1 MAAESALPPVYVY
14 DFKGDRYARL
24 RSLWSFYAGEQ
35 HDHCQ
40 HDWHGRRLNREP
52 YLSSRVRNKGF
63 AVGNNRTNHDDRR
76 PNVPMGLMQ
85 RVVDRFVE
93 VTCGRQASIGVR
105 GDEDSTLAFE
115 ATLEAS
121 EAWDAVNEL
130 VTIGGACGS
139 AAIVPVVGEDGCP
152 SHEVYKPYQLYVRRW
167 AEQRGR
173 WIPAEVIHQTVV
185 DVEAEDEKTRDVTT
199 KRMVRTRMWTE
210 RHTVTFKDVDKAS
223 WKPEQ
228 QLDLAEEDAMIEHG
242 WGRCPVVWHQNI
254 RDTESPDGQP
264 DSRNSQNLEL
274 SDTAD
279 KLASHAVKATR
290 ANTEPTVVRSDRDM
304 MFHLHPAI
312 AKGVGNEIRTSE
324 VGKVGFLETTG
335 DSVKMAWD
343 AVDRLT
349 LTILRNCNCVVFDVD
364 MAMAARGSGDS
375 GEALQQRQQSMQKR
389 CNRKRVP
396 LRRTIQQLA
405 KMWLTK
411 LRAAGIC
418 CDDDGEDE
426 ASGKVRLPP
435 RCYKVD
441 VEAAEEAMEADE
453 GKKPAPKGVS
463 PAEVEANDEHEED
476 EARSRAAGDKLLG
489 INKSPAEVLAWS
501 DMQAAPETYG
511 PHKMGEGMSL
521 DIKWPP
527 YNELTATQVQNYLQA
542 LSTATGSKPV
552 LSQQTGIELGGVAL
566 GLTDTSAEKRRILEE
581 KSQGLE
587 RIQGIMG
594 GMDEPGEEAEE
605 EGADAA
611 EDGEPEEDD
620 GDIEPSPGGPPPPK
634 GKKPKAPAAT

>member
-1 MAAESALPPVYVY
+1 MAAESALPPVYIY

-24 RSLWSFYAGEQ
+24 KALWSFYDGGQ

-40 HDWHGRRLNREP
+40 HDWHGRRINREP
-52 YLSSRVRNKGF
+52 YLAARVRNKGF
-63 AVGNNRTNHDDRR
+63 AHGNNRTNHDDRR
-76 PNVPMGLMQ
+76 PNIPQGLPQ

-115 ATLEAS
+115 ALLQTS
-121 EAWDAVNEL
+121 EAWDAINEM

-139 AAIVPVVGEDGCP
+139 AAIVPVVDEYGCP

-167 AEQRGR
+167 ASQGGR
-173 WIPAEVIHQTVV
+173 WIPAEVIHQTLV
-185 DVEAEDEKTRDVTT
+185 DVEAEDPKTRAVAT
-199 KRMVRTRMWTE
+199 KRLVRTRMWTE
-210 RHTVTFKDVDKAS
+210 THTITFRDVDPLE
-223 WKPEQ
+223 WKPEMP
-228 QLDLAEEDAMIEHG
+228 LELADEDAMIEHG
-242 WGRCPVVWHQNI
+242 WGRCPVVWHQNL
-254 RDTESPDGQP
+254 RETEGPDGQP
-264 DSRNSQNLEL
+264 DTRNASNLEL
-274 SDTAD
+274 CDNAD

-304 MFHLHPAI
+304 MFHLHPTV
-312 AKGVGNEIRTSE
+312 AKGTGNEIRTSE
-324 VGKVGFLETTG
+324 VGKVGFLETAG
-335 DSVKMAWD
+335 ESVKMAWD

-349 LTILRNCNCVVFDVD
+349 LTVLRNCNCVIYDVD
-364 MAMAARGSGDS
+364 MAMAARGGGDS

-396 LRRTIQQLA
+396 LHRTLQQLA
-405 KMWLTK
+405 KMWLAK
-411 LRAAGIC
+411 LRTAGIC
-418 CDDDGEDE
+418 CEDDEGET
-426 ASGKVRLPP
+426 GKIRLPP

-441 VEAAEEAMEADE
+441 VEAAEEAMEDE
-453 GKKPAPKGVS
+453 GPKPPAPKGVS

-476 EARSRAAGDKLLG
+476 EARARSAGDRLLG

-501 DMQAAPETYG
+501 DMQAAPEEYG
-511 PHKMGEGMSL
+511 PHRMGEGSSI

-527 YNELTATQVQNYLQA
+527 YNELTASQVQNYLQA

-566 GLTDTSAEKRRILEE
+566 GLADPGAEKRRILEE

-594 GMDEPGEEAEE
+594 GMDEPGDEAEDEGAAAAEEDPE
-605 EGADAA
+605 EG
-611 EDGEPEEDD
+611 ED
-620 GDIEPSPGGPPPPK
+620 GDIEPSPGGPPPKVP
-634 GKKPKAPAAT
+634 GKKPKAPAAA